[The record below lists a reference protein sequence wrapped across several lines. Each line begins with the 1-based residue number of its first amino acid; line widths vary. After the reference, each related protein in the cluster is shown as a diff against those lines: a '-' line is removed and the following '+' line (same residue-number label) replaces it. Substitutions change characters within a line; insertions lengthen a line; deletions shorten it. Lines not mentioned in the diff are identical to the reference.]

1 LTNFGRSA
9 VAVTQE
15 KGYIPLRKALKDY
28 LREQGSTLSD
38 LLDLMDEEKRGL
50 SEALWERVQLTNQQ
64 RRFLEQSFTS
74 RDLMLLLFV
83 AQAFYI
89 INPSGMYKGM
99 VVEPTRDEVM
109 LGQKISYEGC
119 RLILKALASAT

>member
-1 LTNFGRSA
+1 
-9 VAVTQE
+9 VTQE